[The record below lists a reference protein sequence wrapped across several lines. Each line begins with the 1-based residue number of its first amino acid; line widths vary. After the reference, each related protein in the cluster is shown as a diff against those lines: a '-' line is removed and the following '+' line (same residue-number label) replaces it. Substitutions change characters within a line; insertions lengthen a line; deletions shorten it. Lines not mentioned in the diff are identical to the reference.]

1 MDESLDN
8 YDEGKPDKKNIMCNS
23 IYMEVYKM
31 QTYWKQI
38 RDCLGR
44 EKRGQGGGIVKRQ
57 EESLKAMDVCSL
69 SHGNVHHRSKHKIVH
84 FGNVSTV
91 CLLHLDKA
99 VQKIVGS
106 LEPFVMP
113 ENKETSQYVKKIQVP
128 KKKKKIQVPT

>member
-8 YDEGKPDKKNIMCNS
+8 HDEGKPDKKNVMCDS

-31 QTYWKQI
+31 QTNGKQI

-44 EKRGQGGGIVKRQ
+44 EKRGQGRGIVKRQ

-69 SHGNVHHRSKHKIVH
+69 SHGNVHHGSKHKIVH
-84 FGNVSTV
+84 FGNVSPV
-91 CLLHLDKA
+91 CLLHLNQA
-99 VQKIVGS
+99 VQKVVGS

-113 ENKETSQYVKKIQVP
+113 ENKETS
-128 KKKKKIQVPT
+128 